1 MLRDYNAVQEGA
13 EKGVTAEAPESKTQL
28 QMIKKFL
35 ASEESFFFFPLGG
48 EDTNEDQLY
57 SCEEMLHQVL
67 FKI

>member
-35 ASEESFFFFPLGG
+35 ASEESFFFFSPWWRR
-48 EDTNEDQLY
+48 
-57 SCEEMLHQVL
+57 H
-67 FKI
+67 